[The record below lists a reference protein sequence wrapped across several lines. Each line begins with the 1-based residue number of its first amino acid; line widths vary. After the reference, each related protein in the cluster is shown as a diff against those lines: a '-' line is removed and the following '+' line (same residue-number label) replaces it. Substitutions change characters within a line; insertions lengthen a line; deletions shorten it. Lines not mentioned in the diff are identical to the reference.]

1 LQFIVIDGLDASGK
15 STQAKLLSSF
25 LKKRGWT
32 VFLRMHPSN
41 DNLFGIR
48 AKYFLQ
54 QKGKSAH
61 FNAALFYMCDV
72 IRSVIIHS
80 WRRYDCMIFVRY
92 LMGTA
97 YLPKPLERIAYHFFA
112 TIVPTSSFM
121 FFLDVSPAE
130 AYKRVS
136 LRGEE
141 LEMFESLE
149 ELEKIRQKAL
159 ALALED
165 NWIIVEAD
173 RAMDQIQEEIRRN
186 II

>member
-1 LQFIVIDGLDASGK
+1 MQFIVIDGLDASGK

-32 VFLRMHPSN
+32 VFLRMHPCN
-41 DNLFGIR
+41 DNFFGIR
-48 AKYFLQ
+48 AKHFLK

-61 FNAALFYMCDV
+61 FNAALFYMFDV
-72 IRSVIIHS
+72 IRSIIIYS
-80 WRRYDCMIFVRY
+80 WRRYDCIIFVRY

-97 YLPKPLERIAYHFFA
+97 YLPKTTDRVAYHFFA
-112 TIVPTSSFM
+112 TLVPTSSYM
-121 FFLDVSPAE
+121 FFLDVRPAE
-130 AYKRVS
+130 AYKRAS

-141 LEMFESLE
+141 LEMFESLK

-165 NWIIVEAD
+165 GWIIVEAD
-173 RAMDQIQEEIRRN
+173 KTMKQVQEEILRN

>member
-1 LQFIVIDGLDASGK
+1 
-15 STQAKLLSSF
+15 
-25 LKKRGWT
+25 
-32 VFLRMHPSN
+32 
-41 DNLFGIR
+41 
-48 AKYFLQ
+48 
-54 QKGKSAH
+54 
-61 FNAALFYMCDV
+61 MCDV
-72 IRSVIIHS
+72 IRSIIIYS
-80 WRRYDCMIFVRY
+80 WRRFDCIIFVRY

-97 YLPKPLERIAYHFFA
+97 YLPKPLDRIGYHFFA
-112 TIVPTSSFM
+112 TIVPTSIFM

-141 LEMFESLE
+141 LEMFESFE

-165 NWIIVEAD
+165 NWTVVDAD
-173 RAMDQIQEEIRRN
+173 RTMNKIHEEIRRN

>member
-1 LQFIVIDGLDASGK
+1 
-15 STQAKLLSSF
+15 
-25 LKKRGWT
+25 
-32 VFLRMHPSN
+32 
-41 DNLFGIR
+41 
-48 AKYFLQ
+48 
-54 QKGKSAH
+54 
-61 FNAALFYMCDV
+61 
-72 IRSVIIHS
+72 
-80 WRRYDCMIFVRY
+80 
-92 LMGTA
+92 MGTA

>member
-1 LQFIVIDGLDASGK
+1 
-15 STQAKLLSSF
+15 
-25 LKKRGWT
+25 
-32 VFLRMHPSN
+32 
-41 DNLFGIR
+41 
-48 AKYFLQ
+48 
-54 QKGKSAH
+54 
-61 FNAALFYMCDV
+61 
-72 IRSVIIHS
+72 
-80 WRRYDCMIFVRY
+80 
-92 LMGTA
+92 MGTA

-186 II
+186 IT